1 MKIWKKYLSLM
12 LSLALCLCLAACGDT
27 GTVDDTSDGSSWE
40 DSSAPDSFEGLVKD
54 SEQMSNLYVYGGAWT
69 GEDGGS
75 LLVATNNDGDEV
87 RFALYDAG
95 EELTASGFIQF
106 VPEHDCDYFYNE
118 HDGVAY
124 RSWFDEVGA
133 LYVAELGTFTKV
145 TGDAPGENTGDIDF
159 EMMAGIWYLDAEA
172 DARSILVFDEN
183 GGWELL
189 ERPGG
194 DGDPTTVDSGTIEL
208 APEDAE
214 EMYLA
219 VSDLY
224 DQVVYEFTLL
234 DHDTVRWGSEFEFYQ
249 KMA

>member
-1 MKIWKKYLSLM
+1 M
-12 LSLALCLCLAACGDT
+12 
-27 GTVDDTSDGSSWE
+27 
-40 DSSAPDSFEGLVKD
+40 
-54 SEQMSNLYVYGGAWT
+54 
-69 GEDGGS
+69 
-75 LLVATNNDGDEV
+75 
-87 RFALYDAG
+87 
-95 EELTASGFIQF
+95 
-106 VPEHDCDYFYNE
+106 
-118 HDGVAY
+118 
-124 RSWFDEVGA
+124 
-133 LYVAELGTFTKV
+133 

-159 EMMAGIWYLDAEA
+159 EMMAGTWYLDAEA

-234 DHDTVRWGSEFEFYQ
+234 DHDTLRWGSEFEFYQ

>member
-1 MKIWKKYLSLM
+1 M
-12 LSLALCLCLAACGDT
+12 
-27 GTVDDTSDGSSWE
+27 
-40 DSSAPDSFEGLVKD
+40 
-54 SEQMSNLYVYGGAWT
+54 
-69 GEDGGS
+69 
-75 LLVATNNDGDEV
+75 
-87 RFALYDAG
+87 
-95 EELTASGFIQF
+95 
-106 VPEHDCDYFYNE
+106 
-118 HDGVAY
+118 AY

-145 TGDAPGENTGDIDF
+145 TGDVPGENIGDTGF
-159 EMMAGIWYLDAEA
+159 EMMAGTWYLDAEA
-172 DARSILVFDEN
+172 DARSIIVIDEN
-183 GGWELL
+183 GNWELL

-224 DQVVYEFTLL
+224 DHVVYEFTLF
-234 DHDTVRWGSEFEFYQ
+234 DHDTLRWGSEFEFYQ